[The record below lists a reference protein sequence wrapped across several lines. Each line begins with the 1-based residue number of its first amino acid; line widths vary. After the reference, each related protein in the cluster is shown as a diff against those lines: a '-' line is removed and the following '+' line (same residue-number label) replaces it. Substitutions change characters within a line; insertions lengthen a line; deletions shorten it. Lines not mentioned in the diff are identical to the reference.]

1 MTSIKYCWGLICF
14 FPFVFFGQSDTV
26 MLPEDNLASIKWS
39 AELTEGSSYFAQNAY
54 SCIIGEDSSILTM
67 RLDDEYHNL
76 EITVLDT
83 NLTRKCSC
91 KLDKKNKEFHKSK
104 RVIGYAYKDNIP
116 YLISISIDENND
128 LLAVPVTSNC
138 NVDAKNP
145 IDISSRT
152 FDKSSEEY
160 QKFFREVSD
169 LKYTAFKQHTSTN
182 GEYNLFFARYF
193 NGGWGGNNSLI
204 FYLLVVNNNL
214 ELIHFSKQV
223 LKEEEYEDESIEESF
238 IVSND
243 GKAYVSFFS
252 KSNLP
257 AFGKNM
263 KSFRYL
269 FIGDNKESHK
279 IKLEHDSKHIQN
291 ASIFNDFENEVKLVY
306 VLTNESKFEEK
317 MTSVEINSLSNIGE
331 VKLLSEINASEL
343 VLEGN
348 EDFKKCNY
356 QTFKAR
362 SLLRLYDSSFYLVL
376 EEYEQFRLSSGYNTI
391 GYAKQY
397 GDMFICK
404 LNNELK
410 LESNIFFKKSSSG
423 GSSVMSNYAGTL
435 FFLINNKLGILYNTM
450 IEKRTKG
457 YFALLERNRYS
468 LYLSISDGKKIEN
481 QLLYEPPVKACNLK
495 VFSFTKPRENT
506 FLFYG
511 NNVVV
516 DGDFTDK
523 TKYGLFRF

>member
-14 FPFVFFGQSDTV
+14 FPFVLFGQSDTV

-39 AELTEGSSYFAQNAY
+39 AELTEGSSYFAQNAF
-54 SCIIGEDSSILTM
+54 SCILGEDSSILTM
-67 RLDDEYHNL
+67 RLDDEYHAV

-83 NLTRKCSC
+83 NLSRKCSY

-104 RVIGYAYKDNIP
+104 RVIGYAYKENIP
-116 YLISISIDENND
+116 YLISINLDENND

-145 IDISSRT
+145 IDISSGT

-160 QKFFREVSD
+160 RKFFREVSD

-182 GEYNLFFARYF
+182 GEYYLYFAHEYDKRLAAD
-193 NGGWGGNNSLI
+193 NDHN
-204 FYLLVVNNNL
+204 FYLIVVNKNL
-214 ELIHFSKQV
+214 ELIHFSKQE
-223 LKEEEYEDESIEESF
+223 LKDTEYEFLVESF
-238 IVSND
+238 IVSNY
-243 GKAYVSFFS
+243 GKAYVSFFT
-252 KSNLP
+252 KIRPP
-257 AFGKNM
+257 AFSKKM
-263 KSFRYL
+263 KSTRFL
-269 FIGDNKESHK
+269 FIGDCKESHK
-279 IKLEHDSKHIQN
+279 IELKHDSKHIQN

-317 MTSVEINSLSNIGE
+317 MTSIEINSLSENGE
-331 VKLLSEINASEL
+331 IKLLSEINSSEFI
-343 VLEGN
+343 VDSN
-348 EDFKKCNY
+348 EDFKKCSF
-356 QTFKAR
+356 QIFKPR
-362 SLLRLYDSSFYLVL
+362 SLLRLEDGSYYFLL
-376 EEYEQFRLSSGYNTI
+376 EEYDQAELRTEHYSL
-391 GYAKQY
+391 GYAKHY
-397 GDMFICK
+397 GDMFVCR
-404 LNNELK
+404 LSSDLK
-410 LESNIFFKKSSSG
+410 YESNIFFDKSSSG

-435 FFLINNKLGILYNTM
+435 IFLLNNKLAMLYNIM

-457 YFALLERNRYS
+457 YFALLERSRYA
-468 LYLSISDGKKIEN
+468 LYLSISDGKNIET